1 MDVTQQT
8 DNNEQTA
15 LWNGRAG
22 RAWVEAQEVID
33 QVLEPFEDLLV
44 EAVGAGPGQRVLD
57 VGCGTGSTTLAVARL
72 LGSAGRCIGVDIS
85 DPLIAAARA
94 RAEQEDTP
102 ASFIRADA
110 QTHAFEPASFDVIMS
125 RFGVMFFDHPV
136 LAFANLRRAARDGAA
151 LRAIVWRSAAENPF
165 MTTAERAAAP
175 LLPNLPARQP
185 GAPGQFSFADGH
197 RVSSILE
204 ESGWAGIDIRP
215 IDVECTLPE
224 KELVGYFTR
233 LGPVGLVLQEVDV
246 RTRAQVIDTVRTAFD
261 PYVHGTEVRFAA
273 ACWMVSARASALDR
287 ARPQDPFQDHHGTGF
302 AGPSVLPPV
311 RGLAA
316 TRSGQARGRA

>member
-1 MDVTQQT
+1 MDATLQT

-44 EAVGAGPGQRVLD
+44 EAVRAGPGQQVLD

-72 LGSAGRCIGVDIS
+72 LGATGHCIGVDIS

-94 RAEQEDTP
+94 RAEREDTP

-110 QTHAFEPASFDVIMS
+110 QIHAFEPASFDLIMS

-136 LAFANLRRAARDGAA
+136 LAFANLRRAARDDAR
-151 LRAIVWRSAAENPF
+151 LRFIVWRSAAENPF

-175 LLPNLPARQP
+175 LLPNMPARQP
-185 GAPGQFSFADGH
+185 GAPGQFSFADRH
-197 RVSSILE
+197 WVAAILE

-215 IDVECTLPE
+215 IDVDCTLPE

-233 LGPVGLVLQEVDV
+233 LGPVGLILQEVDE
-246 RTRAQVIDTVRTAFD
+246 RTRAQVIDTVRAAFD

-273 ACWMVSARASALDR
+273 ACWMVSARAPSA
-287 ARPQDPFQDHHGTGF
+287 
-302 AGPSVLPPV
+302 
-311 RGLAA
+311 
-316 TRSGQARGRA
+316 